1 MCLQQWARGTQ
12 PRLSSWLSGEER
24 AGYANTRT
32 CGQLPGTH
40 TEQLG
45 VAMRASD
52 PGAAGS
58 RGRKTVGVCW
68 LPAYPVSR
76 E

>member
-12 PRLSSWLSGEER
+12 PRLRSWLRGGRALGSMRAYGE
-24 AGYANTRT
+24 
-32 CGQLPGTH
+32 LPGTN

-52 PGAAGS
+52 PDAAGS

-68 LPAYPVSR
+68 QPAYPVSG